1 MGFKA
6 LPTLI
11 SLFITLLIW
20 FVVPVPTGVDP
31 NAWHLLAMFIGV
43 IAAIIGKAMPI
54 GAIAI
59 IAITLV
65 AITGVT
71 NTSPSGAIQDA
82 LSSFANPL
90 IWLIGIS
97 IMISK
102 GLQKTGLGA
111 RLGYL
116 FIAVWGKKPSGLAIA
131 WYFQNS
137 FSPL

>member
-20 FVVPVPTGVDP
+20 FVIPVPSGVDP
-31 NAWHLLAMFIGV
+31 DAWHLLAMFVGV

-102 GLQKTGLGA
+102 GLQKLDWVHG
-111 RLGYL
+111 
-116 FIAVWGKKPSGLAIA
+116 
-131 WYFQNS
+131 
-137 FSPL
+137 

>member
-1 MGFKA
+1 MTTRGIHVGFKPI
-6 LPTLI
+6 PTLI
-11 SLFITLLIW
+11 SLFISLLIW
-20 FVVPVPTGVDP
+20 FIIPVPSGVDP
-31 NAWHLLAMFIGV
+31 NAWHLLAMFVGV

-65 AITGVT
+65 AVTGVT
-71 NTSPSGAIQDA
+71 NDSPSGAIQDA

-102 GLQKTGLGA
+102 GLQKQDWVHA
-111 RLGYL
+111 
-116 FIAVWGKKPSGLAIA
+116 
-131 WYFQNS
+131 
-137 FSPL
+137 

>member
-20 FVVPVPTGVDP
+20 FVIPVPNGVDP
-31 NAWHLLAMFIGV
+31 DAWHLLAMFVGV

-102 GLQKTGLGA
+102 GLQKNWIGCKV
-111 RLGYL
+111 RL
-116 FIAVWGKKPSGLAIA
+116 FIYRSLGQENHWDWL
-131 WYFQNS
+131 
-137 FSPL
+137 

>member
-31 NAWHLLAMFIGV
+31 DAWHLLAMFIGV

-116 FIAVWGKKPSGLAIA
+116 FIAVWGKKNHRDWL
-131 WYFQNS
+131 
-137 FSPL
+137 

>member
-20 FVVPVPTGVDP
+20 FVIPVPNGVDP
-31 NAWHLLAMFIGV
+31 DAWHLLAMFVGV

-116 FIAVWGKKPSGLAIA
+116 FIAVWGKKPLGLAIA

-137 FSPL
+137 FSLL

>member
-1 MGFKA
+1 
-6 LPTLI
+6 
-11 SLFITLLIW
+11 
-20 FVVPVPTGVDP
+20 
-31 NAWHLLAMFIGV
+31 
-43 IAAIIGKAMPI
+43 MPI

-102 GLQKTGLGA
+102 GLQNWIGCTV
-111 RLGYL
+111 RL
-116 FIAVWGKKPSGLAIA
+116 FIYRSLG
-131 WYFQNS
+131 
-137 FSPL
+137 

>member
-1 MGFKA
+1 MGFQA

-31 NAWHLLAMFIGV
+31 DAWHLLAMFIGV

-116 FIAVWGKKPSGLAIA
+116 FIAVWGKKNHRDWL
-131 WYFQNS
+131 
-137 FSPL
+137 

>member
-20 FVVPVPTGVDP
+20 FVIPVPNGVDP
-31 NAWHLLAMFIGV
+31 DAWHLLAMFVGV

-65 AITGVT
+65 ATQAVPFKMRLVALLT
-71 NTSPSGAIQDA
+71 HSSG
-82 LSSFANPL
+82 
-90 IWLIGIS
+90 
-97 IMISK
+97 
-102 GLQKTGLGA
+102 
-111 RLGYL
+111 
-116 FIAVWGKKPSGLAIA
+116 
-131 WYFQNS
+131 
-137 FSPL
+137 

>member
-1 MGFKA
+1 MKTRGNYMGFKA

-31 NAWHLLAMFIGV
+31 DAWHLLAMFIGV

-116 FIAVWGKKPSGLAIA
+116 FIAVWGKKNHRDWL
-131 WYFQNS
+131 
-137 FSPL
+137 

>member
-20 FVVPVPTGVDP
+20 FVIPIPNGVDP
-31 NAWHLLAMFIGV
+31 DAWHLLAMFVGV

-102 GLQKTGLGA
+102 GLQKQDW
-111 RLGYL
+111 
-116 FIAVWGKKPSGLAIA
+116 VHD
-131 WYFQNS
+131 
-137 FSPL
+137 